1 MTAEQLPVYLP
12 LADANTEIDLRR
24 AWQTVARSAWIIV
37 ICVGLATAAAL
48 LAVRRLEPVY
58 SASATVRIE
67 EKKDVG
73 ASPYAFLSTDNTNV
87 LATAQQLLTS
97 RKLAYDVVDSM
108 AMRLSLVQPVRK
120 QNSEVVRSAYVSA
133 EAPSQNYRLDRA
145 ARGQREVRMLPSEK
159 LLGTFPDSMPIQ
171 IEGGWIQ
178 LSGAASRYDRL
189 VFTVFPRN
197 DVASALRDAIRVTQ
211 AGRDANVLRITY
223 SGKDPAVV
231 MQVPNVLARAYVK
244 RRIDLSASGAR
255 STVVYLQRQ
264 AQVVGDQLGSQE
276 AQIRDYLLAR
286 GVSSVDGKIK
296 DLESELE
303 LLRTNMTTIT
313 LERDAIARALV
324 PLQQQ
329 GADGADEFLRRALA
343 TPEFLGIATAE
354 LNTLQQ
360 LRSERDV
367 LRQRRTADDPDIQSL
382 NSRMETVRTRI
393 QDRAAAFLSQRNSLV
408 EDRQRRVDS
417 IQRALSHMPEQAM
430 EFQRLERDRL
440 VQLETMKQVQ
450 MRLQEA
456 EISASVPDS
465 SAQVLDDAVSADMVG
480 NSSQTL
486 IFAVAI
492 FSGLIVGVGVAFL
505 RDWLDTTIHDEA
517 DLRAIVGVPV
527 IGIIPNLQQ
536 QSRGGAYR
544 LPPAPESEP
553 GAPPASRER
562 GDGGSSAPGSVR
574 EYHTPAAEA
583 YRVLRTNLNY
593 LTPPKAPRVIVVTSA
608 LPGDGKTTTVVNLA
622 ITLAQQG
629 QRVILIDAETRRG
642 TVHEAFGIPPSPGFF
657 DLMYGQASPGECIRR
672 VSMETGGSV
681 DVLPL
686 GSSPSVNP
694 ADLLVATRLQPL
706 FDRLR
711 QQYDYV
717 LLDSPPLN
725 LFTDAALIASNADAL
740 LLVARSDKT
749 DRDELK
755 FAVAQLRNTQV
766 VLAGAVL
773 NDVELRRGSRY
784 RQGYGYY
791 YEYGR

>member
-1 MTAEQLPVYLP
+1 MTAEQLPVLVQP
-12 LADANTEIDLRR
+12 SDANQEIDLRR

-37 ICVGLATAAAL
+37 ICVGLATAAAM
-48 LAVRRLEPVY
+48 LAVRRLEPLFA
-58 SASATVRIE
+58 ASATVRIE
-67 EKKDVG
+67 DKSAGDG
-73 ASPYAFLSTDNTNV
+73 GPYAIFNTDNTNV
-87 LATAQQLLTS
+87 LATATQLLTS

-108 AMRLSLVQPVRK
+108 AMRLALVQPVRK
-120 QNSEVVRSAYVSA
+120 QTSEVVRSAFVSA
-133 EAPSQNYRLDRA
+133 EAPSQAYRLDRA
-145 ARGQREVRMLPSEK
+145 VRGQREVRVLPSEK
-159 LLGTFPDSMPIQ
+159 LLGTYPDSMPVP

-178 LSGAASRYDRL
+178 LAGAATRYDRL

-197 DVASALRDAIRVTQ
+197 DAASALRDAIRVSQ
-211 AGRDANVLRITY
+211 PGLNANVLRISY
-223 SGKDPAVV
+223 SGRDPAVV
-231 MQVPNVLARAYVK
+231 VQVPNVLARAYVQ
-244 RRIDLSASGAR
+244 RRIDLSVSGAR
-255 STVVYLQRQ
+255 STVAYLQRQ
-264 AQVVGDQLGSQE
+264 VQVVGEQLNDQE
-276 AQIRDYLLAR
+276 AEIRDYLLAR
-286 GVSSVDGKIK
+286 GVSSVDGKIQ
-296 DLESELE
+296 DLVSELNM
-303 LLRTNMTTIT
+303 LRNNMTAIT

-324 PLQQQ
+324 PLQQE
-329 GADGADEFLRRALA
+329 GVDGAEEFLRRAKA
-343 TPEFLGIATAE
+343 TPEFLSIAANE
-354 LNTLQQ
+354 LNTLQG
-360 LRSERDV
+360 LGTERDV
-367 LRQRRTADDPDIQSL
+367 LRQRRTADDPDMKALSA
-382 NSRMETVRTRI
+382 RMETVKERI

-408 EDRQRRVDS
+408 EDRQHRVDS
-417 IQRALSHMPEQAM
+417 LQRALSHMPEQAM
-430 EFQRLERDRL
+430 EFQRLERNRL
-440 VQLETMKQVQ
+440 VLLDVMRQAQA
-450 MRLQEA
+450 RLQEA

-465 SAQVLDDAVSADMVG
+465 STQLLDDAVSADMVG

-492 FSGLIVGVGVAFL
+492 FSGLIVGIGVAFL
-505 RDWLDTTIHDEA
+505 RDWLDTTIHTEA

-527 IGIIPNLQQ
+527 VGIIPNLQQ
-536 QSRGGAYR
+536 QSRAGTYR
-544 LPPAPESEP
+544 TPPVPAGEV
-553 GAPPASRER
+553 GAPASER
-562 GDGGSSAPGSVR
+562 SGSGSAAPGSVR

-593 LTPPKAPRVIVVTSA
+593 LTPPRAPRVIVVTSA

-717 LLDSPPLN
+717 LLDTPPLN
-725 LFTDAALIASNADAL
+725 LFTDAALIASNSDAL

-755 FAVAQLRNTQV
+755 FAVAQLRNVQV
-766 VLAGAVL
+766 NLAGAVL

>member
-1 MTAEQLPVYLP
+1 MEQLPVLQLP
-12 LADANTEIDLRR
+12 PDANQEIDLRR
-24 AWQTVARSAWIIV
+24 AWHTVARSAWIIV
-37 ICVGLATAAAL
+37 ICVGLATAAAM
-48 LAVRRLEPVY
+48 LAVRRFEPVY

-67 EKKDVG
+67 EKGGGPSGG
-73 ASPYAFLSTDNTNV
+73 AYGAFFSTDYTNV
-87 LATAQQLLTS
+87 LATATQILTS
-97 RKLAYDVVDSM
+97 RQLAYDVVDSLGL
-108 AMRLSLVQPVRK
+108 RLGLFQPVRK
-120 QNSEVVRSAYVSA
+120 QKSEVVRSAFVSQ
-133 EAPSQNYRLDRA
+133 EAPSQAYRLDRA
-145 ARGQREVRMLPSEK
+145 ARGMRDVRLLPSEK
-159 LLGTFPDSMPIQ
+159 LMGTFADSMPIP

-178 LSGAASRYDRL
+178 LAAAASRYDRL
-189 VFTVFPRN
+189 VFTVYPRN
-197 DVASALRDAIRVTQ
+197 DVASMLRDAVRVAQ
-211 AGRDANVLRITY
+211 AGRDANVLRISY
-223 SGKDPAVV
+223 SGKDPVET
-231 MQVPNVLARAYVK
+231 MLIPNVLARAYVK
-244 RRIDLSASGAR
+244 RRIDLSSSNAR
-255 STVVYLQRQ
+255 STLAYLERQ
-264 AQVVGDQLGSQE
+264 STVLGEQLNEQE
-276 AQIRDYLLAR
+276 MLIRDYLLSR
-286 GVSSVDGKIK
+286 GVSSVDGKIQ
-296 DLESELE
+296 DLVSELN
-303 LLRTNMTTIT
+303 LLRDNMITIT
-313 LERDAIARALV
+313 LERDAIARALT
-324 PLQQQ
+324 PLQQDGVE
-329 GADGADEFLRRALA
+329 GAAEFLRRAMA
-343 TPEFLGIATAE
+343 TPEFLGIASTEMAS
-354 LNTLQQ
+354 LQALGQ
-360 LRSERDV
+360 ERDM
-367 LRQRRTADDPDIQSL
+367 LRQRRTADDPDVKVIDA
-382 NSRMETVRTRI
+382 RMQIVKERI

-408 EDRQRRVDS
+408 SDRQRRVDS
-417 IQRALSHMPEQAM
+417 LQHELARMPEQAM
-430 EFQRLERDRL
+430 QFQRLERDRL
-440 VQLETMKQVQ
+440 VLQETMQLVQ
-450 MRLQEA
+450 GRLKEA
-456 EISASVPDS
+456 EITASVPDS
-465 SAQVLDDAVSADMVG
+465 SAQLLDDAVSADQQT

-492 FSGLIVGVGVAFL
+492 FSGLIVGIGVAFL

-536 QSRGGAYR
+536 QARSGAYR
-544 LPPAPESEP
+544 LPAPDGAKV
-553 GAPPASRER
+553 GAPPGER
-562 GDGGSSAPGSVR
+562 GESGSSAPGSVR

-583 YRVLRTNLNY
+583 YRALRTNLNY
-593 LTPPKAPRVIVVTSA
+593 LTPPKAPRVIVLTSA
-608 LPGDGKTTTVVNLA
+608 LPGDGKTTTAVNLA

-672 VSMETGGSV
+672 VTMETGGSV

-694 ADLLVATRLQPL
+694 ADLLVSTRLQPL

-717 LLDSPPLN
+717 LLDTPPLN

-755 FAVAQLRNTQV
+755 FAVAQLRNVQV

>member
-1 MTAEQLPVYLP
+1 VDSQLV
-12 LADANTEIDLRR
+12 LASGNEPNQEVDLRR
-24 AWQTVARSAWIIV
+24 AWQTIARSAWIIV
-37 ICVGLATAAAL
+37 ICVGLATAAAM
-48 LAVRRLEPVY
+48 LAVRRFEPVFT
-58 SASATVRIE
+58 ASSTVRIE
-67 EKKDVG
+67 EKQTG
-73 ASPYAFLSTDNTNV
+73 GMNAFFSTDYTNV
-87 LATAQQLLTS
+87 LATATQILTS
-97 RKLAYDVVDSM
+97 RQLAYDVVDSL
-108 AMRLSLVQPVRK
+108 AMRLSLYQPVRRQK
-120 QNSEVVRSAYVSA
+120 SEVVRTAMIGA
-133 EAPSQNYRLDRA
+133 EAPSQAYRFDRA
-145 ARGQREVRMLPSEK
+145 ARGQREVRVLPSEK
-159 LLGTFPDSMPIQ
+159 LLGTFPDSLPIP

-178 LSGAASRYDRL
+178 LSAGAAKYDRL

-197 DVASALRDAIRVTQ
+197 DVASALRDAIRVAQ

-223 SGKDPAVV
+223 SGKDPVET
-231 MQVPNVLARAYVK
+231 MQVPNVLARSYVQ
-244 RRIDLSASGAR
+244 RRLDLSTSQAR
-255 STVVYLQRQ
+255 STVTYLQRQ
-264 AQVVGDQLGSQE
+264 VAVVGEQLNEQE
-276 AQIRDYLLAR
+276 AAIRDYLLSK
-286 GVSSVDGKIK
+286 GVSSVDGKIQ
-296 DLESELE
+296 DLVSELN
-303 LLRTNMTTIT
+303 LVRNNMISVT
-313 LERDAIARALV
+313 LQRDAVARALV
-324 PLQQQ
+324 PLSQG
-329 GADGADEFLRRALA
+329 GADGAEEFLRRAMA
-343 TPEFLGIATAE
+343 TPEFLEVASGDMSTLAD
-354 LNTLQQ
+354 LN
-360 LRSERDV
+360 
-367 LRQRRTADDPDIQSL
+367 RQREALLQRRSKIDPDVVALVNQ
-382 NSRMETVRTRI
+382 MDQVKQRI

-408 EDRQRRVDS
+408 ADRQHRVDS
-417 IQRALSHMPEQAM
+417 LQRELSHMPEQAM
-430 EFQRLERDRL
+430 EFQRKERDRL
-440 VQLETMKQVQ
+440 VLQETMRLVQ
-450 MRLQEA
+450 GRLKEA

-465 SAQVLDDAVSADMVG
+465 SAQLLDDAVSADMQA

-527 IGIIPNLQQ
+527 VGIIPNLQQ
-536 QSRGGAYR
+536 QSRAGAYR
-544 LPPAPESEP
+544 LPPPKE
-553 GAPPASRER
+553 GQPAAAASSSAE
-562 GDGGSSAPGSVR
+562 GGGSAPGSVR

-583 YRVLRTNLNY
+583 YRTLRTNLNY
-593 LTPPKAPRVIVVTSA
+593 LTPPNPPRVIVVTSA

-672 VSMETGGSV
+672 VTMETGGTV

-694 ADLLVATRLQPL
+694 ADLLVSTRLQPL

-717 LLDSPPLN
+717 LLDTPPLN
-725 LFTDAALIASNADAL
+725 LFTDAALIAANADAL

-755 FAVAQLRNTQV
+755 FAVAQLHNVQLN
-766 VLAGAVL
+766 LAGAIL

>member
-1 MTAEQLPVYLP
+1 M
-12 LADANTEIDLRR
+12 
-24 AWQTVARSAWIIV
+24 
-37 ICVGLATAAAL
+37 
-48 LAVRRLEPVY
+48 
-58 SASATVRIE
+58 
-67 EKKDVG
+67 
-73 ASPYAFLSTDNTNV
+73 
-87 LATAQQLLTS
+87 
-97 RKLAYDVVDSM
+97 
-108 AMRLSLVQPVRK
+108 
-120 QNSEVVRSAYVSA
+120 
-133 EAPSQNYRLDRA
+133 
-145 ARGQREVRMLPSEK
+145 REVRLLPSEK
-159 LLGTFPDSMPIQ
+159 LLGTFPDTLPIP

-178 LSGAASRYDRL
+178 LAGAATRYDRL

-197 DVASALRDAIRVTQ
+197 DVASALRDAIRVAQ

-223 SGKDPAVV
+223 SGKDPAET
-231 MQVPNVLARAYVK
+231 MLVPNVLARAYVQ
-244 RRIDLSASGAR
+244 RRIDLSSSQAR
-255 STVVYLQRQ
+255 STVTYLQKQ
-264 AQVVGDQLGSQE
+264 VAVVGEQLNEQE
-276 AQIRDYLLAR
+276 STIRDYLLSR
-286 GVSSVDGKIK
+286 GVSSVDGKIQ
-296 DLESELE
+296 DLVSEMN
-303 LLRTNMTTIT
+303 LLRNNMITIT
-313 LERDAIARALV
+313 LERDAIARALA
-324 PLQQQ
+324 PLQAN
-329 GADGADEFLRRALA
+329 GVDGADEFLRRALA
-343 TPEFLGIATAE
+343 TPEFLGIAASELGTLQE
-354 LNTLQQ
+354 LN
-360 LRSERDV
+360 RSKDN
-367 LRQRRTADDPDIQSL
+367 LLQRRTPDDPDVKSIVNQ
-382 NSRMETVRTRI
+382 MDGVKVRI

-408 EDRQRRVDS
+408 ADRQRRVDS
-417 IQRALSHMPEQAM
+417 LQRELSRMPAQAM
-430 EFQRLERDRL
+430 EYQRLERDRL
-440 VQLETMKQVQ
+440 VLQETMRLVQ
-450 MRLQEA
+450 GRLKEA
-456 EISASVPDS
+456 EITASVPDS
-465 SAQVLDDAVSADMVG
+465 SAQLLDDAVSADQQA

-527 IGIIPNLQQ
+527 VGIIPNLQQ
-536 QSRGGAYR
+536 QSRAGTYR
-544 LPPAPESEP
+544 LPPSA
-553 GAPPASRER
+553 
-562 GDGGSSAPGSVR
+562 GDGAAAATPRNETGSSAPGSAR

-583 YRVLRTNLNY
+583 YRTLRTNLNY
-593 LTPPKAPRVIVVTSA
+593 LTPPNPPRVIVVTSA

-717 LLDSPPLN
+717 LLDTPPLN

-755 FAVAQLRNTQV
+755 FAVAQLRNV
-766 VLAGAVL
+766 SVNLAGAVL